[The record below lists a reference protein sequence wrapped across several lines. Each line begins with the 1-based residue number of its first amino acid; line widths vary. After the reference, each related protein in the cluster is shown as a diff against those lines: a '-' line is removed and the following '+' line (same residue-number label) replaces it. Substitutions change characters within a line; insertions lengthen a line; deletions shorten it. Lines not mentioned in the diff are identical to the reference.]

1 MSTQI
6 LLPKL
11 GFSVNEATIGQWLV
25 KDGDTVTKGQPLY
38 TIETD
43 KAVEEIEAPANG
55 TLKIIKAAGDAH
67 EVGTVIGELV

>member
-11 GFSVNEATIGQWLV
+11 GFSVNEATIGGWLV

-67 EVGTVIGELV
+67 EVGTVIGELL

>member
-11 GFSVNEATIGQWLV
+11 GFSVNEATIAEWLV

-38 TIETD
+38 TIESE
-43 KAVEEIEAPANG
+43 KAAEEIQAPANG
-55 TLKIIKAAGDAH
+55 TLKIIKAAGDAY
-67 EVGTVIGELV
+67 EVGTVIGELA

>member
-11 GFSVNEATIGQWLV
+11 GFSVNEATIAEWLV

-38 TIETD
+38 TIESE
-43 KAVEEIEAPANG
+43 KAAEEIQAPVNG
-55 TLKIIKAAGDAH
+55 TLKIIKAAGDAY
-67 EVGTVIGELV
+67 EVGTVIGELA